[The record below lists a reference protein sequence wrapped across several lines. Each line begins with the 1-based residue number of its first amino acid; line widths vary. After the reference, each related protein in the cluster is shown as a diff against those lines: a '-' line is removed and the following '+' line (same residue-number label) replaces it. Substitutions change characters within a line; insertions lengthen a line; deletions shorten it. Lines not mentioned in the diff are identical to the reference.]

1 MRKIKTELKCCIP
14 SWNYCQLDG
23 FTADDRFSKELCR
36 FCVKTK
42 AGYRCV
48 LHDATLAADENFVHK
63 PAVCIKL
70 TAGFPVDIAP
80 APEAPPVE
88 PTVII
93 RETLKLYKST
103 IKDLTRQ
110 GYPYA
115 LAETLAEK
123 YLLEGRR

>member
-1 MRKIKTELKCCIP
+1 MRKIKTELKCRIP
-14 SWNYCQLDG
+14 SWNYCQLDD
-23 FTADDRFSKELCR
+23 FTADGRFSKETCR

-48 LHDATLAADENFVHK
+48 LHDVALAADENFVRK
-63 PAVCIKL
+63 PEVCIKL

-80 APEAPPVE
+80 EMPPMD
-88 PTVII
+88 PTVVM
-93 RETLKLYKST
+93 REALKIYKST
-103 IKDLTRQ
+103 IKELTKQ

-115 LAETLAEK
+115 LAESLAEK